1 MEGKICLVT
10 GATAGIGLVTAR
22 ELARQG
28 ARVIGVGRSP
38 ERCAEAVRQIREQ
51 TATTAV
57 EYLVADLSS
66 QAEIRRLAEQ
76 VRAATSRLDVLV
88 NNAGLIRL
96 KRELTVDGLE
106 MTFALNHLAYFLFT
120 NLLLDT
126 IKARRRPGSSAW
138 PRRLTSTASS
148 TLTTC
153 KERRS
158 TAPGVPTSGRSLPI
172 FSSRREL
179 ARRLDGTGVTANAL
193 HPGYVR
199 HPDLPGRGFPGLV
212 ASAGR

>member
-22 ELARQG
+22 ELARRG
-28 ARVIGVGRSP
+28 AQVIGVGRSP
-38 ERCAEAVRQIREQ
+38 ERCAEAVRQIRER

-76 VRAATSRLDVLV
+76 VKAATSRLDVLV

-106 MTFALNHLAYFLFT
+106 MTFA
-120 NLLLDT
+120 
-126 IKARRRPGSSAW
+126 PE
-138 PRRLTSTASS
+138 P
-148 TLTTC
+148 
-153 KERRS
+153 
-158 TAPGVPTSGRSLPI
+158 
-172 FSSRREL
+172 
-179 ARRLDGTGVTANAL
+179 
-193 HPGYVR
+193 
-199 HPDLPGRGFPGLV
+199 PGLFPV
-212 ASAGR
+212 HEPLA